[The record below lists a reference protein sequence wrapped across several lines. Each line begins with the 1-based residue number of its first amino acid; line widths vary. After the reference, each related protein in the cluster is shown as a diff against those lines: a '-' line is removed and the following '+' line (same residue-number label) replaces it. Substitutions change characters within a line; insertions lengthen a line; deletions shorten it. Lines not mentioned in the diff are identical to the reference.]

1 MAHAEHDAA
10 VYNTHLDPDT
20 TRAAVSLLD
29 GNGHE
34 NGHQQADE
42 PTEERSEAL
51 ATA

>member
-29 GNGHE
+29 GNGH
-34 NGHQQADE
+34 QQADE